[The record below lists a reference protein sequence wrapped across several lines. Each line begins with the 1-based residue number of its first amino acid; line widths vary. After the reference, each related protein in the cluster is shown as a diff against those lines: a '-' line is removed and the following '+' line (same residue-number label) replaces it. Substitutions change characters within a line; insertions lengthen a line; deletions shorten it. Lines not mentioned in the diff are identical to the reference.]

1 MPAIAEVFS
10 PAINRF
16 LALSDQDV
24 HMRWPRSFGLVIVM
38 VVAACSSVSVGDS
51 LGPSTTTTDG
61 PRSTESGPG
70 SASTGAQSNE
80 APPASGS
87 EVSFDESY
95 LSLGP
100 GRSFPV
106 LDDPPMVPASSASWL
121 DADDVVLGVVRD
133 GVAQAF
139 PAAQLAFHHV
149 VNTTVAGEPYLVTY

>member
-1 MPAIAEVFS
+1 
-10 PAINRF
+10 
-16 LALSDQDV
+16 
-24 HMRWPRSFGLVIVM
+24 M
-38 VVAACSSVSVGDS
+38 VVAACSPASVGNPLD
-51 LGPSTTTTDG
+51 PSTTTTDE

-70 SASTGAQSNE
+70 SASTRAQSDE

-87 EVSFDESY
+87 DVSFDESY

-106 LDDPPMVPASSASWL
+106 LDDPPMIPASSVSWL
-121 DADDVVLGVVRD
+121 DGDDVVLGVVRD
-133 GVAQAF
+133 GEAQAF